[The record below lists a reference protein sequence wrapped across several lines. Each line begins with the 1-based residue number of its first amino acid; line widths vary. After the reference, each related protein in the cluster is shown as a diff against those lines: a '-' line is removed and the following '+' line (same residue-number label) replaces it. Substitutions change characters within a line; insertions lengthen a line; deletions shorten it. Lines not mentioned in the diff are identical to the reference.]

1 MHEFNPWFNDQ
12 SFTHTALSTHTHQAA
27 SRANLATC
35 TWTSA
40 RGIIRVTTGLAPFI
54 AIEAKPYCV
63 VLFKKAHLIEARS
76 IVEES
81 SHDAE
86 VLGRRDAE
94 LDGGL
99 GYTRSARMAAS
110 SPVRSIRIRAKPVS
124 CPTRPTR
131 TRVPIVARS
140 LVESRDSP

>member
-27 SRANLATC
+27 SRANVATC

-99 GYTRSARMAAS
+99 GYEIGTDGSLFARE
-110 SPVRSIRIRAKPVS
+110 IDTNQGK
-124 CPTRPTR
+124 
-131 TRVPIVARS
+131 TRVLPNAADLDPS
-140 LVESRDSP
+140 THCGPKLGRDSP